1 MCALPQDK
9 YTNLFLGFG
18 LEDQGCFSLKLM
30 YTQTKNKFC
39 LFFVPLIIANITL
52 FAGQV
57 YQPVSGLWPRGPGLF
72 QPGADVQL
80 REGLVRPGQPVRALC
95 AGGARR
101 VQGRGENQGRRWGPV
116 SSWCMRALP
125 KSGLMLCR
133 SSATRRG
140 RQLRELRS
148 ILAASN
154 QSRAH
159 IDLSSACLSPHTTRC
174 VQALMI
180 NAVNCCAGGKVT
192 RDAGPV
198 KGATSEIAFIE
209 VRACGRCC
217 IAVTQNSLLSCLQSQ
232 YAVLGPECCC
242 PMLLCLS

>member
-1 MCALPQDK
+1 MGSRVILVH
-9 YTNLFLGFG
+9 
-18 LEDQGCFSLKLM
+18 ESLAQIRFDVMQKLRH
-30 YTQTKNKFC
+30 TPWTAAQ
-39 LFFVPLIIANITL
+39 
-52 FAGQV
+52 
-57 YQPVSGLWPRGPGLF
+57 
-72 QPGADVQL
+72 
-80 REGLVRPGQPVRALC
+80 
-95 AGGARR
+95 
-101 VQGRGENQGRRWGPV
+101 
-116 SSWCMRALP
+116 
-125 KSGLMLCR
+125 
-133 SSATRRG
+133 
-140 RQLRELRS
+140 ELRS

-232 YAVLGPECCC
+232 YDVAVLGPECCC